1 MGLLRKRKNAEGQ
14 DDTSNTIATSS
25 IDDETN
31 SEVQEVMKDNL
42 ELMKDVV
49 MRIREEPDFAKNIYK
64 DCPRLQH
71 LLDQY
76 PDLRPIFEDPKLVRI
91 NFEQVYRDA
100 GGVLPEDE
108 EKAKKKSWLVWLV
121 NSPIF
126 KVLKLLLFV
135 KKLMACIAGGGF
147 AFLAGCL
154 MGCCF
159 EDALEELDGDADAD
173 ADADMEDGQID
184 PSKEALNRAADHM
197 EDPEVQEHMQQLLD
211 DPEGLDEAVEN
222 DSELRAL
229 RDSNPLCGELMS
241 DPDTMRILT
250 DPDNLRALGEAPD
263 LIEADFID
271 PEGFA
276 PTDIETGGA
285 FEGIEGGYDGFDGGL
300 DQDFDIDIE
309 ADDDGFDNNDDFD
322 AEGEEEE
329 EEEEEE
335 GWWDDA
341 ELEEQD
347 GPDDQQGGAKGG
359 QKGQAKAQPKAQ
371 AKQAQQQGG
380 AVDDAPKG
388 RFGGVMAMVGV
399 AAADLIAGQLVG
411 SVFGDGLVPGGM
423 GGGGGDLDGL
433 DDAGGDDIGTA
444 MDDGGINDMADD
456 AGDMAD
462 NAGDVADVAE
472 DTMDEVDDKADG
484 AKGGNDAADNDP
496 DAPDT
501 DKDGKDGK
509 KGAAIAGGVAG
520 GAVVG
525 GAAGVALSGSKD
537 RKAVGEDGEELEEGE
552 DTFADEEGVAA
563 PKKSKLGW
571 MKSMA
576 ASVVTATKEHIT
588 TSILGD
594 DFGEQVVEWHEEEK
608 DEDKKEEDDEEND
621 NKKKDEE
628 VEKKKKRGMFGR
640 KKKD

>member
-1 MGLLRKRKNAEGQ
+1 MGLLRKRKNAEGR
-14 DDTSNTIATSS
+14 DDTTDTMATP
-25 IDDETN
+25 IDEELN
-31 SEVQEVMKDNL
+31 GQVQEVMKDNL
-42 ELMKDVV
+42 ELMRDVV
-49 MRIREEPDFAKNIYK
+49 MRIREEPEFAKGIYK

-108 EKAKKKSWLVWLV
+108 EKAKKKSCLVWFV

-147 AFLAGCL
+147 AFLTGCL
-154 MGCCF
+154 VGCCF
-159 EDALEELDGDADAD
+159 EDALEELDGDADDAD
-173 ADADMEDGQID
+173 GDADMEEGQID

-197 EDPEVQEHMQQLLD
+197 EDPDVQEHMQQLLD
-211 DPEGLDEAVEN
+211 DPEGLDEAIEN

-229 RDSNPLCGELMS
+229 RDSNPLCEELMS
-241 DPDTMRILT
+241 DPDTMKILT

-271 PEGFA
+271 PEGFT
-276 PTDIETGGA
+276 PTDIETGG
-285 FEGIEGGYDGFDGGL
+285 GFDGGMDGGFDGGM

-309 ADDDGFDNNDDFD
+309 ADDDGFDNNDDFE

-329 EEEEEE
+329 GEEEEE
-335 GWWDDA
+335 WWDDA

-347 GPDDQQGGAKGG
+347 GPDNDQGGAKGG
-359 QKGQAKAQPKAQ
+359 QKGNAKAQPKQQ
-371 AKQAQQQGG
+371 AKQAQQQQG
-380 AVDDAPKG
+380 AADGAKQG
-388 RFGGVMAMVGV
+388 RFGAIMATIGV
-399 AAADLIAGQLVG
+399 AATELIASQLVG
-411 SVFGDGLVPGGM
+411 SVMGDGLIPGGM
-423 GGGGGDLDGL
+423 GGGGGDLDV
-433 DDAGGDDIGTA
+433 DGGDDIGDA
-444 MDDGGINDMADD
+444 MDDAGINDIADD
-456 AGDMAD
+456 AGEVIND
-462 NAGDVADVAE
+462 DVADVAE
-472 DTMDEVDDKADG
+472 DTMDEVDDKADD
-484 AKGGNDAADNDP
+484 AKDGNNASAADIDP

-509 KGAAIAGGVAG
+509 NGAAIAGGVAG
-520 GAVVG
+520 GAMVA
-525 GAAGVALSGSKD
+525 GAAGVALSRSKD

-552 DTFADEEGVAA
+552 DTFADEEEVAA

-571 MKSMA
+571 IKGMA
-576 ASVVTATKEHIT
+576 STLVTATKEHIT
-588 TSILGD
+588 SNLLGD
-594 DFGEQVVEWHEEEK
+594 DFGEQVVEWQEDK
-608 DEDKKEEDDEEND
+608 AEDKKKEGEENDEEDDDKKEGGEE
-621 NKKKDEE
+621 
-628 VEKKKKRGMFGR
+628 EKKKKRGMFGR

>member
-1 MGLLRKRKNAEGQ
+1 MGLLRKRKNVEGQ
-14 DDTSNTIATSS
+14 DDTTSTIATTP
-25 IDDETN
+25 IDEELN
-31 SEVQEVMKDNL
+31 GQVQEVMKDNL

-49 MRIREEPDFAKNIYK
+49 MRIRDEPDFAKSIYK

-100 GGVLPEDE
+100 GGMLPEDE
-108 EKAKKKSWLVWLV
+108 EKAKKKSWLIWFV

-126 KVLKLLLFV
+126 KVLKLLLFA

-147 AFLAGCL
+147 AFLTGCL

-159 EDALEELDGDADAD
+159 EDALEELDADDADAD
-173 ADADMEDGQID
+173 ADGDDADGQID
-184 PSKEALNRAADHM
+184 PGKEALNRAADHM

-211 DPEGLDEAVEN
+211 DPEGLDEAIEN

-271 PEGFA
+271 PEGFT
-276 PTDIETGGA
+276 PTDIETGGG
-285 FEGIEGGYDGFDGGL
+285 FEGMEGGYDGDGFDGGM
-300 DQDFDIDIE
+300 DQDFDVDIE
-309 ADDDGFDNNDDFD
+309 ADDDGFDNNDDFENEGEEEG
-322 AEGEEEE
+322 EGEEEE
-329 EEEEEE
+329 EEEE
-335 GWWDDA
+335 WWDDA

-347 GPDDQQGGAKGG
+347 GPDNDQGGPKGG
-359 QKGQAKAQPKAQ
+359 KGQAKAQPKQ
-371 AKQAQQQGG
+371 QAQQQQG
-380 AVDDAPKG
+380 AAGADGADGAKQG
-388 RFGGVMAMVGV
+388 RFGGMMSVIGV
-399 AAADLIAGQLVG
+399 AAADLIAGQIVG
-411 SVFGDGLVPGGM
+411 SVFGDGLMPGGM

-433 DDAGGDDIGTA
+433 DDAG
-444 MDDGGINDMADD
+444 DMADD
-456 AGDMAD
+456 AGEIIND
-462 NAGDVADVAE
+462 DVADVAE
-472 DTMDEVDDKADG
+472 DTIDEVDDKADD
-484 AKGGNDAADNDP
+484 AKDGNDAAGAEDIDP

-501 DKDGKDGK
+501 DKDGK
-509 KGAAIAGGVAG
+509 KGAAIAGG
-520 GAVVG
+520 AVGG

-552 DTFADEEGVAA
+552 DTFADEEEVDA
-563 PKKSKLGW
+563 PKKSRLGW
-571 MKSMA
+571 VKNMA
-576 ASVVTATKEHIT
+576 SAVVTATKEHIT
-588 TSILGD
+588 TTILGD
-594 DFGEQVVEWHEEEK
+594 DFGEQVVEWQEEK
-608 DEDKKEEDDEEND
+608 ADEKKEGEEDENDEEND
-621 NKKKDEE
+621 DKKEDGEE
-628 VEKKKKRGMFGR
+628 GKKKKRGMFGR